1 MIKIGLDA
9 MGGDFAP
16 EAAVRGAVM
25 ALDRLNEGSRIV
37 LFGDSARI
45 GEVLVAEG
53 CDADRFD
60 IVHTTEVIEMGDHPA
75 KAFQAKSDSSITVG
89 FGYLAKG
96 LIHGFASAGSTGA
109 MMVGSMFA
117 VKPIEG
123 VMRPTISS
131 FIPTLASRPAV
142 LMDVGLNVD
151 CKPEVLAQYAL
162 IGSAFAKS
170 VMGIESPRVAL
181 LNIGEEP
188 SKGNAQ
194 AQAAY
199 QIMEA
204 DGAAGKYNFVGN
216 IESSYIFT
224 GKIADVIICD
234 GFVGNTILKMA
245 EGLYQINCR
254 MEHTNGFWDQMNYEN
269 FGGTPVLG
277 VNAPVTIGHGKS
289 TPKAIMNMILSTE
302 RTIETN
308 AVGMI
313 REAFAE
319 VR

>member
-16 EAAVRGAVM
+16 EAAVKGAVM
-25 ALDRLNEGSRIV
+25 ALDRLKEGSRIV

-45 GEVLVAEG
+45 GEVLAAEG

-151 CKPEVLAQYAL
+151 C
-162 IGSAFAKS
+162 
-170 VMGIESPRVAL
+170 MGIESPRVAL

-199 QIMEA
+199 QLMEA

-216 IESSYIFT
+216 VESSYIFT

-254 MEHTNGFWDQMNYEN
+254 MGHTNDFWGQMNYEN

-289 TPKAIMNMILSTE
+289 TPK
-302 RTIETN
+302 RTIQTN

-319 VR
+319 AK